1 MRYLARIDGRE
12 LGLEIES
19 RGRGRY
25 AVRVDGL
32 RHEVERHGD
41 GAPLVLSLDGRTRET
56 VVVREGGAGPGGA
69 NGPDANAG
77 ETPYDVAIGGKR
89 YSVRLVDP
97 VRRAAAPAPA
107 RKGPVEVRAVM
118 PGKIVALLALE
129 GQEVTAGQGVVV
141 VEAMKMENELPA
153 PKDGR
158 VTRIRVRPGDTVEAG
173 AALFT
178 VE

>member
-1 MRYLARIDGRE
+1 MRYLARVDGRE
-12 LGLEIES
+12 LGLEIEA

-25 AVRVDGL
+25 AVCVDGL
-32 RHEVERHGD
+32 RREVERHGD
-41 GAPLVLSLDGRTRET
+41 GAPLVLSLDGRTREA

-129 GQEVTAGQGVVV
+129 GQEVTAGQGGVGG
-141 VEAMKMENELPA
+141 EAMKMENGVPA
-153 PKDGR
+153 PEDGP
-158 VTRIRVRPGDTVEAG
+158 VTRIRVRPGGTAEAR
-173 AALFT
+173 APL
-178 VE
+178 VS

>member
-1 MRYLARIDGRE
+1 MRYLARVGGRE
-12 LGLEIES
+12 LGIEIEA

-25 AVRVDGL
+25 AVRLDGS
-32 RHEVERHGD
+32 RREVERHGA
-41 GAPLVLSLDGRTRET
+41 GAPLVLSFDGRTREA
-56 VVVREGGAGPGGA
+56 VVARQGAAVPGGA
-69 NGPDANAG
+69 SGRDAMAG
-77 ETPYDVAIGGKR
+77 ETPYDVAIGGKH
-89 YSVRLVDP
+89 YFVRLVDP
-97 VRRAAAPAPA
+97 LRRAAASAPA
-107 RKGPVEVRAVM
+107 RKGPVEVHAIM
-118 PGKIVALLALE
+118 PGKIVALLARQ

>member
-1 MRYLARIDGRE
+1 MRYLARVDGRE
-12 LGLEIES
+12 LGIEIES

-25 AVRVDGL
+25 TVRLDGS
-32 RHEVERHGD
+32 RREVERRGA
-41 GAPLVLSLDGRTRET
+41 GAPLVLSLDDLTREA

-69 NGPDANAG
+69 DGLDSIAG
-77 ETPYDVAIGGKR
+77 VTHYDVAIGGKH

-97 VRRAAAPAPA
+97 LRRTAAAVPA
-107 RKGPVEVRAVM
+107 RKGPIEVRAIM
-118 PGKIVALLALE
+118 PGKIVALLARE
-129 GQEVTAGQGVVV
+129 GQDVTAGQGVVV

-153 PKDGR
+153 PKGGR

-173 AALFT
+173 AGLFT